1 MITLAFVT
9 LIVILSIVFAA
20 ILGTFGL
27 ILGLGGAIVGIL
39 VAIGAVAYS
48 FLKVFI
54 KIALAVLVIRFIYR
68 SFSKCSRI
76 SGFATT

>member
-9 LIVILSIVFAA
+9 LIVILSIIFAA

-27 ILGLGGAIVGIL
+27 ILGLVGAIAGIL
-39 VAIGAVAYS
+39 IAIGAITYS

-54 KIALAVLVIRFIYR
+54 KIALAVIIIRFIYR
-68 SFSKCSRI
+68 RF
-76 SGFATT
+76 FAKEEI

>member
-39 VAIGAVAYS
+39 VAIGAVVYTFCIYS
-48 FLKVFI
+48 WLFWL
-54 KIALAVLVIRFIYR
+54 
-68 SFSKCSRI
+68 
-76 SGFATT
+76 

>member
-9 LIVILSIVFAA
+9 LIVILSIIFAA

-54 KIALAVLVIRFIYR
+54 KIALVVLVIRFIYR
-68 SFSKCSRI
+68 RFFEKEEV
-76 SGFATT
+76 

>member
-1 MITLAFVT
+1 MITLAFVI

-20 ILGTFGL
+20 ILGTFDL

-68 SFSKCSRI
+68 RF
-76 SGFATT
+76 FAKEEV